1 MRPMKI
7 LVTGAAGNIGCGLM
21 RHLEEQGY
29 YVVGVDNFR
38 NGRLE
43 NLNGIKSAVI
53 VGDIEDENF
62 VNTYLT
68 ESWDVIIHL
77 AAISSLPDCETNKA
91 DCLRINVVGV
101 SNILELARKNEAYL
115 IHASTSAVYEN
126 TNSLNFHEDLSVNPT
141 LYYALSKKMAE
152 DLIKAYTENYGVK
165 VGVLRFFNV
174 FGPDGDHTR
183 PNPPLVNFLVREFK
197 REISPVLSGDGSQV
211 RDFIHVD
218 DIRNMIEVCIEKQP
232 SDVFNV
238 CTGITC
244 SVNQIGEWVREAL
257 ETDLPLAHKDAAE
270 LWDRY
275 PSLFEGS
282 YPLNKEIVAKETTR
296 YSKGVYDK
304 AKTELGWEPNLD
316 IEGLVKRV
324 AREIVI

>member
-1 MRPMKI
+1 MKI
-7 LVTGAAGNIGCGLM
+7 LVTGAAGNIGCGLCS
-21 RHLEEQGY
+21 HLVEQGHE
-29 YVVGVDNFR
+29 VVGVDNLR

-43 NLNGIKSAVI
+43 NLDGFKGKII
-53 VGDIEDENF
+53 IGDVDDENF
-62 VNTYLT
+62 VNTTLM
-68 ESWDVIIHL
+68 EAWDVIIHL

-91 DCLRINVVGV
+91 ECLRINVVAV
-101 SNILELARKNEAYL
+101 SNMLELSRHTGAYL

-126 TNSLNFHEDLSVNPT
+126 TNSLNFHEDLDINPT

-152 DLIKAYTENYGVK
+152 DLINAYTENYGIK

-197 REISPVLSGDGSQV
+197 KETSPVLSGDGSQV

-218 DIRNMIEVCIEKQP
+218 DIRRMIEVCIEKQP

-316 IEGLVKRV
+316 IEGLVKKV
-324 AREIVI
+324 AKEIVI

>member
-1 MRPMKI
+1 MRPKKI

-21 RHLEEQGY
+21 RHLEDQGY
-29 YVVGVDNFR
+29 EVVGVDNFR

-43 NLNGIKSAVI
+43 NINGVRSKVI

-62 VNTYLT
+62 VNTYLM
-68 ESWDVIIHL
+68 EAWDVIIHL

-101 SNILELARKNEAYL
+101 SNMLELARHSEAYL

-126 TNSLNFHEDLSVNPT
+126 TNSLNFHEDLEINPT

-152 DLIKAYTENYGVK
+152 DLINAYTENYGIK

-174 FGPDGDHTR
+174 FGPEGDHTR

-197 REISPVLSGDGSQV
+197 RGNSPVLSGDGSQV

-218 DIRNMIEVCIEKQP
+218 DIRNMIEVCIQKQP
-232 SDVFNV
+232 NDVFNV

-257 ETDLPLAHKDAAE
+257 ETDLPLDHKDAQE

-275 PSLFEGS
+275 PNLFEGA

-304 AKTELGWEPNLD
+304 AKKELGWEPNLD
-316 IEGLVKRV
+316 IEGLVKKV
-324 AREIVI
+324 AKEIVI

>member
-1 MRPMKI
+1 MKI
-7 LVTGAAGNIGCGLM
+7 LVTGAGGNIGCGLC
-21 RHLEEQGY
+21 RHLEEQGHE
-29 YVVGVDNFR
+29 VVASDNFR
-38 NGRLE
+38 NGYLK
-43 NLNGIKSAVI
+43 NLDGFEGKVI

-62 VNTYLT
+62 VNTNLM
-68 ESWDVIIHL
+68 EDWDVIIHL

-91 DCLRINVVGV
+91 QCLRINVIGV
-101 SNILELARKNEAYL
+101 SNMLELARHTNAYL

-126 TNSLNFHEDLSVNPT
+126 TNSPNFSEELEINPT

-152 DLIKAYTENYGVK
+152 DLINAYTENYGIK

-183 PNPPLVNFLVREFK
+183 HNPPLVNFLVREFVK
-197 REISPVLSGDGSQV
+197 GTSPVLSGDGSQV

-238 CTGITC
+238 CTGVTF

-257 ETDLPLAHKDAAE
+257 ETDLPLAHKDAQD

-275 PSLFEGS
+275 PNLFEGPHS
-282 YPLNKEIVAKETTR
+282 LNKEIVAKETTR
-296 YSKGVYDK
+296 YSKGIYYK
-304 AKTELGWEPNLD
+304 AKEQLGWEPNLD
-316 IEGLVKRV
+316 IEGLVKKV
-324 AREIVI
+324 AKEIVI